1 MKQFSFVAATYREGN
16 RPIGAIG
23 IIGPTRMNY
32 AQAITLV
39 DTTAKFITDIF
50 SYYK

>member
-1 MKQFSFVAATYREGN
+1 MKQFSLVAATYSEGS

-32 AQAITLV
+32 SQAITLV
-39 DTTAKFITDIF
+39 DTTARFITEIL
-50 SYYK
+50 SYKK